1 MFVVFLLEFYG
12 VSMGALVFWWDCYGI
27 PLWFSLCFFWYFSRL
42 LLGIPSISPGVP
54 IGIPLDFHKVSME
67 PLWHFY
73 GIPMGLFLVFYWIFM
88 FLLGFYATSKGFLL
102 DSCGISMICLWYF
115 YRIAMGFIWYVHGG
129 SLLFWWDSYGIPLGF
144 P

>member
-1 MFVVFLLEFYG
+1 MGFHGCFGILMGLLWHPSG
-12 VSMGALVFWWDCYGI
+12 VSMVFFLI
-27 PLWFSLCFFWYFSRL
+27 FSGL
-42 LLGIPSISPGVP
+42 LLGIPSIAPGVP

-102 DSCGISMICLWYF
+102 DSCGISMICL
-115 YRIAMGFIWYVHGG
+115 
-129 SLLFWWDSYGIPLGF
+129 
-144 P
+144 

>member
-1 MFVVFLLEFYG
+1 M
-12 VSMGALVFWWDCYGI
+12 SMGVLWYFDGI
-27 PLWFSLCFFWYFSRL
+27 AMASLWGFHGVFSLYFSRL

-54 IGIPLDFHKVSME
+54 IRIPLDFHKVSME

-102 DSCGISMICLWYF
+102 DSFGISIICL
-115 YRIAMGFIWYVHGG
+115 
-129 SLLFWWDSYGIPLGF
+129 
-144 P
+144 